1 MTAKL
6 LRDGALRLKENFAH
20 WFASLEN
27 QTLLISGGSG
37 LIGSMFISVLLRN
50 VKNIKIYCT
59 TRNKKRALERFQ
71 TLGISI
77 NPQCDSLMFIEDY
90 KECLEKIDY
99 LLCCAS
105 PTQSQYFVDSP
116 VETIETIYQHT
127 KDLLEL
133 ARKNQSK
140 KIVFLSTMEVY
151 GETKE
156 KNVREEDLGVLP
168 MLNPRNCYP
177 AAKRLCEHLM
187 IAYAAQYSLNICI
200 LRLSQV
206 IGAGVSKEDQR
217 VYMAFL
223 NQALEKGE
231 ITLLTKGETKRN
243 YLDVFD
249 ASSGILLGLLDKNT
263 TGIYNLA
270 NPNIFISILE
280 LAKQIAKEVGSKK
293 GVEIPIKQCQKANLS
308 AFLPPFERSL
318 DTSKLQNLGWK
329 PLFSLEESIGSMLE
343 SLE

>member
-1 MTAKL
+1 MTARL
-6 LRDGALRLKENFAH
+6 LREGALRLKENFAH
-20 WFASLEN
+20 YFAALEN

-37 LIGSMFISVLLRN
+37 LVGSMFIGVLLCN

-59 TRNKKRALERFQ
+59 TRDKKRALERFQ
-71 TLGISI
+71 TLGIS
-77 NPQCDSLMFIEDY
+77 NSQCDSLIFIKDC

-105 PTQSQYFVDSP
+105 PTQSQYFVDFP

-127 KDLLEL
+127 KDLLEF

-151 GETKE
+151 GETQG
-156 KNVREEDLGVLP
+156 KNVREEDLGALP
-168 MLNPRNCYP
+168 VLNPRNCYP

-187 IAYAAQYSLNICI
+187 IAYAAQYSLNVCI

-206 IGAGVSKEDQR
+206 IGAGVSKDDQR

-280 LAKQIAKEVGSKK
+280 LAKQIAKKVGSKK

-329 PLFSLEESIGSMLE
+329 PLFSLEESIVSMLE